1 VDTQGEGLIM
11 TTILALTFPLG
22 RYHATPW
29 GRQVNEGAV
38 EIPPSPWRVL
48 RMLYAIW
55 RTRAPELDE
64 EVVHGLLARLAEP
77 PTFHVPRHTP
87 GHTRHYYKTMAL
99 KKGQPETDRT
109 LDGFA
114 VFERDADLAIEWPF
128 DLPEAQHAALER
140 IAGSIPY
147 FGRAD
152 SVCTGAVPPRWTPEA
167 HETWRPVDAAES
179 VDLHTPATAVLA
191 PVLPLNIPS
200 LLSTPTEVRKAGL
213 PLPPGAHLIGYQQHT
228 PAPIPARLV
237 RTEPRPKVTTVRFSL
252 LQAGLPPETDAVVY
266 TDLLR
271 QAALHRLGRRP
282 EGTVLGGRTQDGG
295 KETANHT
302 HAHFLPLTAGRRLTG
317 LVVWA
322 PRGLPEDELKALT
335 DVRRLHS
342 SQNDSWRATLRVAGI
357 GHITDT
363 APELVAKT
371 GRRQWHSTTPFTPA
385 RFPKRHQ
392 TWHDLLRA
400 EIRRELAYRGINTD
414 CDITPQDHE
423 WVTFRRYRPS
433 ARRHRDPRQGQAR
446 QASAML
452 KLTFTEPVPGPLAL
466 GHLAHF
472 GLGLFHP
479 NRD

>member
-1 VDTQGEGLIM
+1 M
-11 TTILALTFPLG
+11 PTTLVLTFPLG

-48 RMLYAIW
+48 RMLFAVW

-64 EVVHGLLARLAEP
+64 STVHGLLARLAEP

-99 KKGQPETDRT
+99 KNGQPETDRT

-114 VFERDADLAIEWPF
+114 VFERDADVAIEWPF
-128 DLPEAQHAALER
+128 DLTDAQHTALQR

-152 SVCTGAVPPRWTPEA
+152 SVCSGAVPAAWTPEA
-167 HETWRPVDAAES
+167 HETWRPVDSAES
-179 VDLHTPATAVLA
+179 VDPHSPSTAVLA
-191 PVLPLNIPS
+191 PVLPLGISN
-200 LLSTPTEVRKAGL
+200 LLATPAQVRKAGL

-228 PAPIPARLV
+228 PAPTPAPRV
-237 RTEPRPKVTTVRFSL
+237 RTTARPMATTVRFSL

-271 QAALHRLGRRP
+271 QAAIHTLGRHP
-282 EGTVLGGRTQDGG
+282 EGTVLGGRAPDGG
-295 KETANHT
+295 KATADHA
-302 HAHFLPLTAGRRLTG
+302 HAHFLPLTTGRRLTG

-322 PRGLPEDELKALT
+322 PGGLPNDEIKALT
-335 DVRRLHS
+335 AIRRLYS
-342 SQNDSWRATLRVAGI
+342 GRNDSWRATLRVAGI
-357 GHITDT
+357 GQVTDT
-363 APELVAKT
+363 APEIMVKT
-371 GRRQWHSTTPFTPA
+371 GRREWRSATPFTPA

-392 TWHDLLRA
+392 TWHDLLSA
-400 EIRRELAYRGINTD
+400 EIRRELAYRGIDTE
-414 CDITPQDHE
+414 CDVKAGDGN
-423 WVTFRRYRPS
+423 WVAFRRYRPS
-433 ARRHRDPRQGQAR
+433 ARSRRDSRQGQAR

-452 KLTFTEPVPGPLAL
+452 HLTFAEPVAGPLAL

-472 GLGLFHP
+472 GLGLFLP
-479 NRD
+479 DRD